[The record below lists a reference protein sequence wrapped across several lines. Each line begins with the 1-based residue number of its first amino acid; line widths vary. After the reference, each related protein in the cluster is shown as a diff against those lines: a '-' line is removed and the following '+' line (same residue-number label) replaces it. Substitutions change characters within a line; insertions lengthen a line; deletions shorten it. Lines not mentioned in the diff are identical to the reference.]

1 MDKVS
6 SSTVLEDT
14 YISDMVSCLK
24 YQNITKYVDNQHQE
38 REDQDKW
45 INNKEKILEWILH
58 RTHRTLK
65 FSLTVP
71 SCFIGG
77 ITFLHIT
84 SKY

>member
-6 SSTVLEDT
+6 ISTVLEDT
-14 YISDMVSCLK
+14 YISYMVSCLK
-24 YQNITKYVDNQHQE
+24 YQNITKYVDNQQQE

-45 INNKEKILEWILH
+45 INNKEKILEWILN
-58 RTHRTLK
+58 RTNRTFK
-65 FSLTVP
+65 ILTEF

>member
-58 RTHRTLK
+58 RTHRTFKILTHCAFLFYWWNH
-65 FSLTVP
+65 FSP
-71 SCFIGG
+71 HYF
-77 ITFLHIT
+77 
-84 SKY
+84 